1 MSWSIE
7 EAILYYKK
15 QGAPAD
21 QSALV
26 NLLREVQNESGGSI
40 PAWAAARIAGDYGVK
55 ETFLQAIIWRI
66 PGLRIGDVHCMELC
80 AGPNCGKHTALA
92 SLANELQQ
100 TAACKFTV
108 KCALYAPL
116 RQGAKPQMGW
126 KALSPGRRGAA
137 AGADLG
143 KIREYHTNRNRERT
157 EKGSV
162 PCFLYPQRRSFS
174 APKQTKGRSKLKE
187 TTFLVNISKKRSVKL
202 AVWTW
207 QKGIDFCANG

>member
-1 MSWSIE
+1 MT
-7 EAILYYKK
+7 LN
-15 QGAPAD
+15 APVD
-21 QSALV
+21 LHRSV
-26 NLLREVQNESGGSI
+26 SH
-40 PAWAAARIAGDYGVK
+40 
-55 ETFLQAIIWRI
+55 F
-66 PGLRIGDVHCMELC
+66 ELKSSTSFYINHSSRSSFSTSC
-80 AGPNCGKHTALA
+80 ASTALT
-92 SLANELQQ
+92 SLAKELQQ